1 MGESLIMASIV
12 LSFVGNQDPASETT
26 NQEGSIITLI
36 RHLIKLN
43 CKLRKVILLYTEDT
57 KDNAILTKEWLQ
69 QDDLKIATAQIELIA
84 VSSNLSNDPVD
95 LKLANKEA
103 NKAFKKAKTYRK
115 DNDIF
120 EFNSSS
126 GTPSMKK
133 AWEILQASSHGIN
146 SRLWQVRNPKKM
158 KASQALVF
166 ENNINVF
173 KDESDFSVIKK
184 QLQNYNYSG
193 AIETLNNS
201 DLDSKI
207 SHDLMEYGYY
217 RLAFDFQ
224 SAREVIQPYQQEISQ
239 ELVKNINNLYNK
251 NILELLQEVYYKG
264 IIKIQTKQYADFLVL
279 LFSFQENMLKFLVKQ
294 QLLKDDSQ
302 QLNWKVAKE
311 KINYQL
317 QQGEL
322 NEYLKNYSYDGRS
335 LNLNGDINRIIML
348 AILDYFS
355 QSDDKL
361 NDIISLIKQLE
372 NYCKVRN
379 DLVHDLKG
387 VSELKNEAE
396 IITTMKEILFLVKS
410 DFQTVNPFNLLNE
423 QIVKQLTLL
432 VRG

>member
-1 MGESLIMASIV
+1 MASIV

-43 CKLRKVILLYTEDT
+43 SKIRKVILLYTEDT

-69 QDDLKIATAQIELIA
+69 QDDFKISTNQIELIA
-84 VSSNLSNDPVD
+84 VSSNLSDDPVD
-95 LKLANKEA
+95 VKLATQEA
-103 NKAFKKAKTYRK
+103 NKGLKQAKNYRK

-126 GTPSMKK
+126 GTPSMKT
-133 AWEILQASSHGIN
+133 AWGILQASSYGIN
-146 SRLWQVRNPKKM
+146 SRLWQVRNPKKIQP
-158 KASQALVF
+158 SQELVF
-166 ENNINVF
+166 ENNVNVF
-173 KDESDFSVIKK
+173 KDESNFSVIKK

-193 AIETLNNS
+193 AIESLNNS

-207 SHDLMEYGYY
+207 SHNLMEYGYY

-224 SAREVIQPYQQEISQ
+224 SAREVIQPYQEEISQ
-239 ELVKNINNLYNK
+239 ELIKNINDLYNE

-264 IIKIQTKQYADFLVL
+264 IIKIKNKQYADFLVL
-279 LFSFQENMLKFLVKQ
+279 LFSFQENILKFLVKQ
-294 QLLKDDSQ
+294 QILKDTSQ
-302 QLNWKVAKE
+302 PLHWKVAKE

-317 QQGEL
+317 QKGEL

-335 LNLNGDINRIIML
+335 LKLNGDINRIVML

-355 QSDDKL
+355 QLDNHLSQITL
-361 NDIISLIKQLE
+361 LLKQLE
-372 NYCKVRN
+372 NYCQIRN
-379 DLVHDLKG
+379 ELVHDIKR
-387 VSELKNEAE
+387 VSELENESE
-396 IITTMKEILFLVKS
+396 IIKTMREILILTKPN
-410 DFQTVNPFNLLNE
+410 FQTVNPFNLLNE
-423 QIVKQLTLL
+423 QIVKQLTPL

>member
-43 CKLRKVILLYTEDT
+43 SKIRKVILLYTEDT

-69 QDDLKIATAQIELIA
+69 QDDFKISTNQIELIA
-84 VSSNLSNDPVD
+84 VSRNLSDDPVD
-95 LKLANKEA
+95 VKLATQEA
-103 NKAFKKAKTYRK
+103 NKGLKQAKNYRK

-126 GTPSMKK
+126 GTPSMKT
-133 AWEILQASSHGIN
+133 AWGILQASSYGIN

-158 KASQALVF
+158 KPSQALVF
-166 ENNINVF
+166 ENNVNVF
-173 KDESDFSVIKK
+173 KDESDFSLIKK

-193 AIETLNNS
+193 AIESLNNS
-201 DLDSKI
+201 DLDSQI
-207 SHDLMEYGYY
+207 AHDLMEYGYY
-217 RLAFDFQ
+217 RLGFDFK

-239 ELVKNINNLYNK
+239 ELVNNIDNLYHE

-264 IIKIQTKQYADFLVL
+264 IIKIKTKQYADFLVL
-279 LFSFQENMLKFLVKQ
+279 LFSFQENILKFLVKQ
-294 QLLKDDSQ
+294 QMLKDTSQ
-302 QLNWKVAKE
+302 QLNWKVTKE

-317 QQGEL
+317 QKGEL
-322 NEYLKNYSYDGRS
+322 NNSLKNYSYDRRS
-335 LNLNGDINRIIML
+335 LKLDRSGML

-355 QSDDKL
+355 QFDDKL
-361 NDIISLIKQLE
+361 NEITSLIKQLE

-379 DLVHDLKG
+379 NLVHDLTG
-387 VSELKNEAE
+387 VSKLDNEGE
-396 IITTMKEILFLVKS
+396 IIKIMRDILTLIKPN
-410 DFQTVNPFNLLNE
+410 FQTVNPFNLLNE
-423 QIVKQLTLL
+423 QIVKQLTPL